1 MAQGLDGRF
10 FLCILRSMFV
20 RIVKKNDNH
29 VSVRIVESQ
38 RVGDK
43 VKQKTVCCVGHFHKD
58 NIEKIEMHKR
68 IAEEMIIKIK
78 NEISPTLPGME
89 TIIHAVKK
97 KSSQEKDM
105 ANIKSLEEEAR
116 INTGITDI
124 FGHAYEQLNLMDTI
138 ATGYKQ
144 EESNELL
151 QEIVLSR
158 IHDPVSKRR
167 SVRNIEQEK
176 NESVD
181 LDKVYRMMD
190 KVFANQDRI
199 KDKIRS
205 STLDLLNQKVD
216 IAFFDVTTLYFESFT
231 PDNLRNFGFSKDNKF
246 KETQIML
253 ALITTTEGLPL
264 GYELYPGNT
273 YEGNTLI
280 TVIEQLEKQYTLSD
294 TFIVADRA
302 MFTQEN
308 LSKLERKKVKFIVA
322 AKLKTIKK
330 AIKEQVV
337 ADVLQAKTDNTQLEN
352 FTKDYEY
359 EGRRLVVSYS
369 KKRADKDK
377 KDRER
382 LIERIEKKMTNGKVR
397 LADLINNTGTKKYL
411 KLEKKGAKE
420 ASLNTDKILEATKWD
435 GIHGVIT
442 NHLSQELSSQ
452 EILKRYTGLW
462 QIEAAFRVNKHDLK
476 MRPIYHWTPNRI
488 KAHILICFIAYSL
501 TSFIRYKLNQ
511 KKIKLSFEEIQNEL
525 GRREASIVKDKI
537 TGKRFIIPSK
547 ITELQKSIYTALNLP
562 ISNKIKMLQE

>member
-330 AIKEQVV
+330 AIKEQIV